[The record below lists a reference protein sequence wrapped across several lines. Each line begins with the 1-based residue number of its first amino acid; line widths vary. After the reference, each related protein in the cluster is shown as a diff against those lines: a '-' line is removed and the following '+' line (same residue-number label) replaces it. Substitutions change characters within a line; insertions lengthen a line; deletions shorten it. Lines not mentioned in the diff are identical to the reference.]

1 MANSMDLQYLNWK
14 VYLDNEAETEPDE
27 WFEVLNGWIPDSP
40 EIFIDVADYKHVQ
53 DGPVVILVGHYLNLS
68 LDHTGR
74 RLGLLYD
81 YKHPMEGSNED
92 KLRSSLLGLLRAA
105 KRLEDESGFGH
116 KPKFKAGELRFIVNS
131 RAIAPNSAETLEAV
145 KPELA
150 KLLAKAFGEGAFT
163 VEHDADP
170 RQRFMVEVKAK
181 GAPALADLIQRLA

>member
-1 MANSMDLQYLNWK
+1 MGYSMDLQYLNWK

-27 WFEVLNGWIPDSP
+27 WFKVFNDWIPDSP

-81 YKHPMEGSNED
+81 YKHPMEGSNEE
-92 KLRSSLLGLLRAA
+92 KLKSSLLGLLRAA
-105 KRLEDESGFGH
+105 KRLEDEAGFGDRH
-116 KPKFKAGELRFIVNS
+116 MPKFTAGEVRLIVNS

-150 KLLAKAFGEGAFT
+150 KLLARVFGEGAFS
-163 VEHDADP
+163 VEHLADP
-170 RQRFMVEVKAK
+170 RQRFMV
-181 GAPALADLIQRLA
+181 